1 MYEKKEEGRKKTEQR
16 RKKKGEGRK
25 KREERGKE
33 RKRESFALL
42 CFALLLLLFCFAL
55 LCFALLCVALL
66 CFALLC
72 FALLFVPGEP
82 TLKGSGEPEIRGC
95 LPGNPAQSGQITNGP
110 LIPIANSSKDPYRQ
124 SLIGGKQIRTPP
136 QLRFVWEVPRLTY
149 PGLGTLA
156 TSNPEIQAIG
166 SWARYLG
173 LGTLA

>member
-33 RKRESFALL
+33 RKREREK
-42 CFALLLLLFCFAL
+42 AL
-55 LCFALLCVALL
+55 LCFALLCFAFVLLLLCFALL
-66 CFALLC
+66 CVALLC

-124 SLIGGKQIRTPP
+124 SLIGEKI
-136 QLRFVWEVPRLTY
+136 
-149 PGLGTLA
+149 
-156 TSNPEIQAIG
+156 
-166 SWARYLG
+166 
-173 LGTLA
+173 

>member
-1 MYEKKEEGRKKTEQR
+1 MYEKTEEGRKKTEQR

-42 CFALLLLLFCFAL
+42 CFALLLFCFCFAL
-55 LCFALLCVALL
+55 LCFALLCV
-66 CFALLC
+66 ALLC

-95 LPGNPAQSGQITNGP
+95 LPGNPAQSGQITHGS

-124 SLIGGKQIRTPP
+124 SLMG
-136 QLRFVWEVPRLTY
+136 
-149 PGLGTLA
+149 
-156 TSNPEIQAIG
+156 EILELKRI
-166 SWARYLG
+166 
-173 LGTLA
+173 

>member
-33 RKRESFALL
+33 RKRESF
-42 CFALLLLLFCFAL
+42 
-55 LCFALLCVALL
+55 ALL

-124 SLIGGKQIRTPP
+124 SLIG
-136 QLRFVWEVPRLTY
+136 E
-149 PGLGTLA
+149 
-156 TSNPEIQAIG
+156 
-166 SWARYLG
+166 
-173 LGTLA
+173 